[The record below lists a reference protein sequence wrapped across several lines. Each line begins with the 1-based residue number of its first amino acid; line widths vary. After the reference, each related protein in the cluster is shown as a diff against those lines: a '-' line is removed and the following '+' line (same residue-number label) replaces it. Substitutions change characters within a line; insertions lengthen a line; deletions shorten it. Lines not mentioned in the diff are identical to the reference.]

1 MLADA
6 GFDVFIANCRGN
18 KYSQG
23 HADATVTTDNV
34 KYWEFS
40 FHEMGVYDNPAIIE
54 MVTNVTGV
62 RRMYY
67 VGHSMGGTSLAIM
80 LSERPE
86 YNERIS
92 TAFLLAP
99 ALYLG
104 STLKYLQPFFK
115 SVNYYQY
122 SFNKFV
128 HGKLDAYKSLKQA
141 VGRRPEE
148 VCLREEGACETIEP
162 NGDSVIISSA
172 HFSGFCGNLL
182 FLGGGYDAPQ
192 TNYTTFTQA
201 LGTFPETT
209 STKTL
214 THFFQFI
221 KSNTFCQFNYG
232 FSWINRLKYG
242 KDTSPCYNLDRISA
256 PLVVYWGQNDF
267 FIKWTS

>member
-1 MLADA
+1 MQ
-6 GFDVFIANCRGN
+6 IR
-18 KYSQG
+18 YS
-23 HADATVTTDNV
+23 
-34 KYWEFS
+34 
-40 FHEMGVYDNPAIIE
+40 
-54 MVTNVTGV
+54 
-62 RRMYY
+62 
-67 VGHSMGGTSLAIM
+67 
-80 LSERPE
+80 
-86 YNERIS
+86 
-92 TAFLLAP
+92 AP
-99 ALYLG
+99 L
-104 STLKYLQPFFK
+104 
-115 SVNYYQY
+115 
-122 SFNKFV
+122 
-128 HGKLDAYKSLKQA
+128 
-141 VGRRPEE
+141 
-148 VCLREEGACETIEP
+148 ETIEP

-192 TNYTTFTQA
+192 TNYVHILRIYFSNCENFQIFEKNKYIKFFQTTFTQA